1 MYTKA
6 QLQDLTR
13 AAARRYN
20 LREDIALKQ
29 IHQESGFNPYAKSGK
44 ANGIAQFTPG
54 TAARFGLSNPFD
66 PVASLDAWGKY
77 MSFLLR
83 RYNGNYAFALA
94 GYDAGEGN
102 VDKHHGVPPFRETQN
117 YVRTILDGTPIAS
130 AGAYVAAHG
139 EQVTGGLA
147 SVFLIGLGAILIIRN
162 GGK

>member
-13 AAARRYN
+13 AKARQYSI
-20 LREDIALKQ
+20 REDIALKQ
-29 IHQESGFNPYAKSGK
+29 IQQESGFNPYANSGK
-44 ANGIAQFTPG
+44 AKGIAQFTPG

-66 PVASLDAWGKY
+66 PVASLEAWGKY

-94 GYDAGEGN
+94 GYNAGEGN
-102 VDKHHGVPPFRETQN
+102 VDKHHGIPPFRETQN
-117 YVRTILDGTPIAS
+117 YVHTILDGTPVAR

-139 EQVTGGLA
+139 EQITGGLA
-147 SVFLIGLGAILIIRN
+147 SAFLIGLGAILIIRS